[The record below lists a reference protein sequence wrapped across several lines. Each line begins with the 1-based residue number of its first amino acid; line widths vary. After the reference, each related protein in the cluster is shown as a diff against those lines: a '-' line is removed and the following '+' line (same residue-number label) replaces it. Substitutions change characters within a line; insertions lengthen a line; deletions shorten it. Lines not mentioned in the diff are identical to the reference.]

1 MHRHGGDIYTYKN
14 VLDFSANLNF
24 RGMPER
30 VRQAAKE
37 AVDDS
42 GNYPDPDCR
51 MLRES
56 ISVREQIPAEHII
69 CGNGA
74 ADLIFTLVRAR
85 RPKRAL
91 LGAPTF
97 YEYEQ
102 ALVSVD
108 CNIDRY
114 YMQEE
119 QGFRLEEDFTE
130 RITPETDM
138 VFLCNPNNPTGV
150 LTEPALLERILRRCE
165 TCGALLV
172 VDECF
177 NDFLKEPERYSVKK
191 YLEETDNLFL
201 LKAFTKMYA
210 MAGLRLGY
218 GLCRDSALLG
228 EMKKCSQPWSVSLP
242 AQMAGIAAAKDT
254 MFALVSRDEIQ
265 AEREYLAERL
275 RERGCRIIGSAA
287 NYIFFRGPED
297 FYEKCL
303 QQGILIRD
311 CSNYEGLSRGWY
323 RIAVKS
329 RRENLMLLKVMED
342 R

>member
-37 AVDDS
+37 AVDES

-51 MLRES
+51 MLREA
-56 ISVREQIPAEHII
+56 ISAREQIPAEHII

-91 LGAPTF
+91 LAAPTF

-114 YMQEE
+114 YMREE
-119 QGFRLEEDFTE
+119 KDFQVEEDFVE
-130 RITPETDM
+130 HITSETDM

-150 LTEPALLERILRRCE
+150 LTEPTLLARILRQCE

-191 YLEETDNLFL
+191 YLEKTDSLFL

-242 AQMAGIAAAKDT
+242 AQMAGIAAAKDRE
-254 MFALVSRDEIQ
+254 FALVSREEIQ

-275 RERGCRIIGSAA
+275 RERGCRIIGSEA
-287 NYIFFRGPED
+287 NYIFFRGAED

-303 QQGILIRD
+303 RHGILIRD

-323 RIAVKS
+323 RIAVRS
-329 RRENLMLLKVMED
+329 RRENLKLLKVMED